1 MPSRFCTQ
9 NEGVFANADTAYVLA
24 YSLIMLNTDAHS
36 AQIKKKMTQQEFVN
50 MNRGINDSGDLPTP
64 FLEACYQA
72 IVTNEIKIKEHELV
86 PQKESG
92 GSAARPNKTKLFHME
107 SAMMVKR
114 SQELFKAK
122 ARKKS
127 VYHSSR
133 SVQHVQPMFEASWCA
148 VLAACSSVME
158 APEEETPE
166 AVVALTLRG
175 FANAV
180 HIAAEFGMT
189 VERDAFVTMLAKY
202 TYLEST
208 KPMARRNIESFKT
221 LVHVALSDG
230 NGLGSSW
237 AQVLKCLSE
246 FQRLHMI
253 GTGAKT
259 DAQLFFPTSSTK
271 GAPPPAAAPPAAAP
285 SDGSTKLVASSSST
299 RAAMIIQQVRPKGGA
314 AAERMP
320 ELLEVDALNSQTM
333 VDKVD
338 VVAIDRIFSLSAQLN
353 PDAIVEFVRHLCSVA
368 HEELGAADPQVYALQ
383 KLVEIAYYNMSRV
396 RLVWARIWKVLGE
409 FFTDVGQHPNLS
421 IAMYAVDSLRQL
433 SMKFLEK
440 GELLNY
446 QFQREFLKPFQDL
459 MAVAAARETKDFILG
474 CLGHM
479 IQSRAK
485 SIRSGWRSMFAVYAL
500 AAADPAVAA
509 TGLEI
514 VMQTIAD
521 HFELIAQC
529 ACVGECVE
537 CVCEYVRQQRHAEI
551 ALRAVGSLAT
561 CAELL
566 RGVDTAA
573 ASSSSAAAAAAAD
586 PDGDGAASSTA
597 AGLAGPERLWWPL
610 LGCLATAVRDDGRAK
625 VRAAALEGLFVI
637 VNAELASGGVLG
649 GELGVRAFQELVL
662 PILAFKFGDPPSASQ
677 LEWVRTTGAAAL
689 PAVERA
695 FSGAYELLAP
705 LLDELIGA
713 VVRSLQQ
720 PHDAAL
726 AHVAAECLLHLVKAT
741 GASFSQETWTEV
753 CARLTSCFVQS
764 GAPAAEPP
772 APEAGGAD
780 VPPTPLL
787 REVSAKVEAE
797 APPGSGP
804 HEMQVLLLSTVYQL
818 LQSMYPSMKLADVE
832 GLLNCLHGMYDKAH
846 KVVQSA
852 LSDDGPSPPR
862 AELEEALHLQL
873 ESTSFYLQVIVFY
886 RAAPPAA
893 PAPAPP
899 APISH
904 RPPPLPPQVLFG
916 LFAKLEPGKAP
927 PPKDAVPALGSDDHV
942 LHVAAAS
949 EFRLVSFC
957 LHVLRNALK
966 LQELSGADG
975 GNALATEVLAE
986 LTPNVVMLLQGILAF
1001 HEPQFVKHLPG
1012 FYPLFVELMHAEA
1025 KPVRQT
1031 LRDIFSQR
1039 IGTVLQQ
1046 GA

>member
-1 MPSRFCTQ
+1 M
-9 NEGVFANADTAYVLA
+9 
-24 YSLIMLNTDAHS
+24 
-36 AQIKKKMTQQEFVN
+36 
-50 MNRGINDSGDLPTP
+50 
-64 FLEACYQA
+64 
-72 IVTNEIKIKEHELV
+72 
-86 PQKESG
+86 
-92 GSAARPNKTKLFHME
+92 
-107 SAMMVKR
+107 
-114 SQELFKAK
+114 
-122 ARKKS
+122 
-127 VYHSSR
+127 
-133 SVQHVQPMFEASWCA
+133 
-148 VLAACSSVME
+148 
-158 APEEETPE
+158 
-166 AVVALTLRG
+166 
-175 FANAV
+175 
-180 HIAAEFGMT
+180 
-189 VERDAFVTMLAKY
+189 
-202 TYLEST
+202 
-208 KPMARRNIESFKT
+208 
-221 LVHVALSDG
+221 
-230 NGLGSSW
+230 
-237 AQVLKCLSE
+237 
-246 FQRLHMI
+246 
-253 GTGAKT
+253 
-259 DAQLFFPTSSTK
+259 
-271 GAPPPAAAPPAAAP
+271 
-285 SDGSTKLVASSSST
+285 
-299 RAAMIIQQVRPKGGA
+299 
-314 AAERMP
+314 
-320 ELLEVDALNSQTM
+320 
-333 VDKVD
+333 
-338 VVAIDRIFSLSAQLN
+338 
-353 PDAIVEFVRHLCSVA
+353 
-368 HEELGAADPQVYALQ
+368 YALQ

-586 PDGDGAASSTA
+586 PDGDGGASSTA

-780 VPPTPLL
+780 VPPTPLAPRGVGEGGGGGAAGERAPRDAGAAALDGVPAAAVDVPEHEARRRRGPVKLPPRHVRQGAQGRPVGAL
-787 REVSAKVEAE
+787 RRRPVAAARRARGG
-797 APPGSGP
+797 APPP
-804 HEMQVLLLSTVYQL
+804 ARVHLLLPAGDCL
-818 LQSMYPSMKLADVE
+818 L
-832 GLLNCLHGMYDKAH
+832 
-846 KVVQSA
+846 
-852 LSDDGPSPPR
+852 PR
-862 AELEEALHLQL
+862 
-873 ESTSFYLQVIVFY
+873 
-886 RAAPPAA
+886 RPPPAA
-893 PAPAPP
+893 PAPPPTPISSPP
-899 APISH
+899 ATPSAA
-904 RPPPLPPQVLFG
+904 LFG

>member
-1 MPSRFCTQ
+1 MLPPLLPLLPPGVFFSNILLRILETPNSSGQQKLLVVQSLRVLVRDPQLIVDLFLNYDCDLEGKGIFSSMCDDLSRLSCTVHVETTEQDALLKTLALEMLVDITDSMVQWERDNKDGAADGAGEASGAAEASASASAAADGDGADGGGSTAVVAKSGDGDPDVDFMKNFHRKHEVAEGVVKFNMKPKKGIHYLRDVCGLEMTSDSVARFLLTTEGLDKRAVGDYLGEGDDFNKSVLYAYVDSIDFSGLTFDASLRKFLSHFWLPGEAQKIDRMMEKFASRFCTQ

-409 FFTDVGQHPNLS
+409 FFTDVG
-421 IAMYAVDSLRQL
+421 
-433 SMKFLEK
+433 
-440 GELLNY
+440 
-446 QFQREFLKPFQDL
+446 
-459 MAVAAARETKDFILG
+459 
-474 CLGHM
+474 
-479 IQSRAK
+479 
-485 SIRSGWRSMFAVYAL
+485 
-500 AAADPAVAA
+500 
-509 TGLEI
+509 
-514 VMQTIAD
+514 
-521 HFELIAQC
+521 
-529 ACVGECVE
+529 
-537 CVCEYVRQQRHAEI
+537 
-551 ALRAVGSLAT
+551 
-561 CAELL
+561 
-566 RGVDTAA
+566 
-573 ASSSSAAAAAAAD
+573 
-586 PDGDGAASSTA
+586 
-597 AGLAGPERLWWPL
+597 
-610 LGCLATAVRDDGRAK
+610 
-625 VRAAALEGLFVI
+625 
-637 VNAELASGGVLG
+637 
-649 GELGVRAFQELVL
+649 
-662 PILAFKFGDPPSASQ
+662 
-677 LEWVRTTGAAAL
+677 
-689 PAVERA
+689 
-695 FSGAYELLAP
+695 
-705 LLDELIGA
+705 
-713 VVRSLQQ
+713 
-720 PHDAAL
+720 
-726 AHVAAECLLHLVKAT
+726 
-741 GASFSQETWTEV
+741 
-753 CARLTSCFVQS
+753 
-764 GAPAAEPP
+764 
-772 APEAGGAD
+772 
-780 VPPTPLL
+780 
-787 REVSAKVEAE
+787 
-797 APPGSGP
+797 
-804 HEMQVLLLSTVYQL
+804 
-818 LQSMYPSMKLADVE
+818 
-832 GLLNCLHGMYDKAH
+832 
-846 KVVQSA
+846 
-852 LSDDGPSPPR
+852 
-862 AELEEALHLQL
+862 
-873 ESTSFYLQVIVFY
+873 
-886 RAAPPAA
+886 
-893 PAPAPP
+893 
-899 APISH
+899 
-904 RPPPLPPQVLFG
+904 
-916 LFAKLEPGKAP
+916 
-927 PPKDAVPALGSDDHV
+927 
-942 LHVAAAS
+942 
-949 EFRLVSFC
+949 
-957 LHVLRNALK
+957 
-966 LQELSGADG
+966 
-975 GNALATEVLAE
+975 
-986 LTPNVVMLLQGILAF
+986 
-1001 HEPQFVKHLPG
+1001 
-1012 FYPLFVELMHAEA
+1012 
-1025 KPVRQT
+1025 
-1031 LRDIFSQR
+1031 
-1039 IGTVLQQ
+1039 
-1046 GA
+1046 